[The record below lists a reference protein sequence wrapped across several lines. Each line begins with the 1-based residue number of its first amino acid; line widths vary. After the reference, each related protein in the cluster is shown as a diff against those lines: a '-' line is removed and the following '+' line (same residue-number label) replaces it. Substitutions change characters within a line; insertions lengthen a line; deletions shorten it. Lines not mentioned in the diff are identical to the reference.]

1 MSEKKDSSENGAGSD
16 LLSSLIGKK
25 VVIIGHNDG
34 HTRDEG
40 VFSGFDGTV
49 LFIRSKDLRGRVRH
63 LYFPL
68 RNVRLIE
75 MIDEP

>member
-1 MSEKKDSSENGAGSD
+1 MSSKKDCSENTTGSD
-16 LLSSLIGKK
+16 LLSALIGKK
-25 VVIIGHNDG
+25 VVVIGHNDG

-40 VFSGFDGTV
+40 ILTGFDGTV
-49 LFIRSKDLRGRVRH
+49 LFVRSRDLRGRVRH

-75 MIDEP
+75 MIDEQ